1 MMSLSLLVTD
11 MNHHVG
17 GYNVFVCR
25 TNVRKKKSTFMRKIK
40 GLVLVH
46 FYMSYHHYYLFF
58 ISIILV
64 QYSLTLLVLI
74 LKSGK
79 EMSLKLKY
87 FDI

>member
-1 MMSLSLLVTD
+1 M
-11 MNHHVG
+11 
-17 GYNVFVCR
+17 FVCS
-25 TNVRKKKSTFMRKIK
+25 TNVREKKSTFMQKIK

-46 FYMSYHHYYLFF
+46 FYVSYQHYYLFF

-64 QYSLTLLVLI
+64 QYLLTLLVLI

-79 EMSLKLKY
+79 EMSLKWKY